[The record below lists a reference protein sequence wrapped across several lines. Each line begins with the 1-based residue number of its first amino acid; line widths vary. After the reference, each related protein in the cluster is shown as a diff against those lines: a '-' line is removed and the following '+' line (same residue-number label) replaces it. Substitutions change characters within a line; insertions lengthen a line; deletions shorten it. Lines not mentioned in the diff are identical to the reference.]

1 MPCDRPGRGRP
12 HSTSPAK
19 FTPAHAYDKLNINLN
34 ICGESGMSQGRETYS
49 RLVFQGATLKS
60 LRQRRRM
67 SLRALAQKL
76 GVTYQAVHSWEK
88 GISDPSADLL
98 PIIAQELGCEIG
110 DLYLG
115 TAPAPPAMIEIPAAD
130 QDFLQELFAALLL
143 EGVPRQS
150 AEEGREL
157 AARLAT
163 EARTPP
169 DHARGVS
176 AAAEALIRVRTL
188 LRQRKR

>member
-1 MPCDRPGRGRP
+1 
-12 HSTSPAK
+12 
-19 FTPAHAYDKLNINLN
+19 
-34 ICGESGMSQGRETYS
+34 MSQGRKTYA

-60 LRQRRRM
+60 LRQRRRLT
-67 SLRALAQKL
+67 LRALAQRL
-76 GVTYQAVHSWEK
+76 GVTYQAVHNWEK
-88 GISDPSADLL
+88 GTNHPSADLL

-110 DLYLG
+110 DMYLE
-115 TAPAPPAMIEIPAAD
+115 TVPPRSPMTQISVAD

-143 EGVPRQS
+143 EGAPRQS
-150 AEEGREL
+150 PEEAWEL
-157 AARLAT
+157 AARLVT

-169 DHARGVS
+169 DQATGVS

>member
-1 MPCDRPGRGRP
+1 M
-12 HSTSPAK
+12 TQQK
-19 FTPAHAYDKLNINLN
+19 V
-34 ICGESGMSQGRETYS
+34 SQGKGTYA
-49 RLVFQGATLKS
+49 RLVFQGPTLKS
-60 LRQRRRM
+60 LRQRRKLT
-67 SLRALAQKL
+67 LRVLAQRL
-76 GVTYQAVHSWEK
+76 GVTYQAVHNWEK
-88 GISDPSADLL
+88 GINDPSADLL

-110 DLYLG
+110 DLYLR
-115 TAPAPPAMIEIPAAD
+115 TVPPPSTMTLSSAAD

-143 EGVPRQS
+143 EGIPRQS
-150 AEEGREL
+150 AEEARDL

-169 DHARGVS
+169 DHASGVT

>member
-1 MPCDRPGRGRP
+1 
-12 HSTSPAK
+12 
-19 FTPAHAYDKLNINLN
+19 
-34 ICGESGMSQGRETYS
+34 MSRKEGTYA
-49 RLVFQGATLKS
+49 RLMFQGATLKS
-60 LRQRRRM
+60 LRQGKKL
-67 SLRALAQKL
+67 SLRALAERL
-76 GVTYQAVHSWEK
+76 GVTYQAVHNWEK
-88 GISDPSADLL
+88 GINDPSADLL

-110 DLYLG
+110 DLYLKPVPRPP
-115 TAPAPPAMIEIPAAD
+115 TTTRAPAPAD

-150 AEEGREL
+150 AEEARDL
-157 AARLAT
+157 AAKLVT

-169 DHARGVS
+169 DHATGAT

>member
-1 MPCDRPGRGRP
+1 
-12 HSTSPAK
+12 
-19 FTPAHAYDKLNINLN
+19 
-34 ICGESGMSQGRETYS
+34 
-49 RLVFQGATLKS
+49 
-60 LRQRRRM
+60 
-67 SLRALAQKL
+67 
-76 GVTYQAVHSWEK
+76 VTYQAVHNWEK
-88 GISDPSADLL
+88 GINDPSAELL
-98 PIIAQELGCEIG
+98 PIIAEELGCEIG

-115 TAPAPPAMIEIPAAD
+115 TAPAPPTMAHISAAD

-143 EGVPRQS
+143 ERVPRQS
-150 AEEGREL
+150 AEEAREL

-169 DHARGVS
+169 DHATGVS

>member
-1 MPCDRPGRGRP
+1 MP
-12 HSTSPAK
+12 
-19 FTPAHAYDKLNINLN
+19 
-34 ICGESGMSQGRETYS
+34 QGRETYA
-49 RLVFQGATLKS
+49 RLVIQGATLKS
-60 LRQRRRM
+60 LRQRQRLT
-67 SLRALAQKL
+67 LRALARRL
-76 GVTYQAVHSWEK
+76 GVTYQAVHNWEK
-88 GISDPSADLL
+88 GINDPSADLL

-110 DLYLG
+110 DLYLR
-115 TAPAPPAMIEIPAAD
+115 TAPPPSPMMQISIAD

-150 AEEGREL
+150 PEEGWES
-157 AARLAT
+157 AARLVT

-169 DHARGVS
+169 DHATGVS